1 MSLLKNSITFLLLL
15 EQNQRKKSP
24 TLKKNKKNQYF
35 FTSYNEKMQFGERK
49 FDEFE
54 KTFKSLKQNKAA
66 GFDDL
71 SRNIIIDSYDSWK
84 NILFHDFKV
93 SIQQRIFPDSLK
105 IAKVTP
111 IFYPIFSD
119 LVTKT
124 T

>member
-35 FTSYNEKMQFGERK
+35 FTSYNEKMRLGERK

-54 KTFKSLKQNKAA
+54 EAFKSLKQSKAA

-71 SRNIIIDSYDSWK
+71 SRNIY
-84 NILFHDFKV
+84 
-93 SIQQRIFPDSLK
+93 
-105 IAKVTP
+105 
-111 IFYPIFSD
+111 
-119 LVTKT
+119 
-124 T
+124 